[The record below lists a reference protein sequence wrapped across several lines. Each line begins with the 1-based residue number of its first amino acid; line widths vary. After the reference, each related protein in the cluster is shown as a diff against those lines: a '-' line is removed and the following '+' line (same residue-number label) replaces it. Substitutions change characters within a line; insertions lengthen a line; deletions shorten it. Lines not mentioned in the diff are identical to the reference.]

1 MTFENAWV
9 EAENI
14 VFTELLKATKSV
26 EGQQAYRGYLPPRTN
41 VWALFTGGQGG
52 NEQTSWS
59 PDVVSLHFG
68 ARIEAVFSKR
78 EYALIFAMQVIK
90 ALPILNNKTVQCF
103 RVRQG
108 GYPEPSAE
116 YIPLANEENKVLG
129 WVLTIQCE
137 LVFSTGG
144 RLQG

>member
-1 MTFENAWV
+1 MTFDKAWI

-14 VFTELLKATKSV
+14 VFTELCRATKST
-26 EGQQAYRGYLPPRTN
+26 EGQQAYRGFLPPRTN

-68 ARIEAVFSKR
+68 GRIEAVFSKR
-78 EYALIFAMQVIK
+78 EYALAFAMQIIK
-90 ALPILNNKTVQCF
+90 ALPILNKDNVQCF
-103 RVRQG
+103 RVKTG
-108 GYPEPSAE
+108 GFPEPVAD
-116 YIPLANEENKVLG
+116 YIPLANEDNKVLG
-129 WVLTIQCE
+129 WVMTIGCE

-144 RLQG
+144 RL